1 MDYETWQSRVDEG
14 FQASSSRV
22 KTNFPCDNETTYWGI
37 CCRTCATLVAFDV
50 CPYVSFGPASAS
62 MRPGAIRCTQG
73 HNHIYFPRD
82 FRFLSS
88 AVCIPDADMQQNR
101 DTYKA
106 VNPVSLVCADS
117 Q

>member
-1 MDYETWQSRVDEG
+1 
-14 FQASSSRV
+14 
-22 KTNFPCDNETTYWGI
+22 
-37 CCRTCATLVAFDV
+37 
-50 CPYVSFGPASAS
+50 